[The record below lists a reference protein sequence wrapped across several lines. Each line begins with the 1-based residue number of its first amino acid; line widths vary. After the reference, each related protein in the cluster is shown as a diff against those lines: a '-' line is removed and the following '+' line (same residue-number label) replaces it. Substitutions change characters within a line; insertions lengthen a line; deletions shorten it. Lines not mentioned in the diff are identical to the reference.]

1 MSKAGTKKVQLTT
14 AEKWLRG
21 FLWFIAIES
30 LVFVGVYTAG
40 GLFDGEEFRFV
51 TNSAVKDLLFA
62 TIAAIAATD
71 VRRFGWLTWIVI
83 GGHLALIVVNGLLL
97 AFTDQPDV
105 RMLGAEIPATTL
117 MVAWMA
123 IDAVVA
129 AAGYL
134 FLRAA
139 QRARYGLNFLGPAE
153 FSTLRALAEVLIK
166 GDKEAVP
173 HEEIAQNVDR
183 YLTGL
188 DARGKSRIKLAYIGL
203 TLYPLRWGRLPFA
216 VMSAD
221 AREAF
226 IQKRFIKALSHERP
240 WILRIWPL
248 SKISE
253 SARNLVRAM
262 IRAAQQFTFLGY
274 YGDSRS
280 HPAVGYRPFTGRNRP
295 APPRPRKEVTTS
307 NPEHVR
313 NADVLV
319 IGSGAAGAI
328 VAHRLAEKGRDVVV
342 LERGPHIP
350 SRKIN
355 EDEVAMYLALYN
367 EGALQLAQNFR
378 FTVLQGM
385 CVGGS
390 TVINNAVCFRAPERV
405 QHEWNDRW
413 QAGLDLGK
421 LEDSYKR
428 VSKWIGVQEMDKSW
442 ATPGAEVF
450 LKGTQALGLE
460 DRTHP
465 VQVNIDD
472 CQHCGYCNIGCQFD
486 RKHST
491 LVSVLPDAQ
500 ELHLKNNGAKKY
512 GEVKIVSDCRV
523 DAIDTT
529 DGHARGVICDV
540 NGTTHRIKANTVVVS
555 AGALNSSVLLL
566 NSGIKRSLAGRRL
579 HFNIVTP
586 VTALAHTEHPI
597 NSYDGLQI
605 SHYYEP
611 AANNGA
617 RYMLETWFN
626 PPATHSLVMPGWF
639 GDHFENMKN
648 YNRMVAG
655 GVLVG
660 TTEGGTVKPNG
671 SEPNIDYEPGEKD
684 LEQLVEGMKELC
696 RIMLKGGAKPAM
708 PQTYELHEICDE
720 ADLEELDRYKTDD
733 DGLGINSAH
742 PQGGNPMSTD
752 WRTGVVDSDFR
763 VHGMDN
769 LYVCDASVFPSSVT
783 VNPQLTVMAL
793 ADYAAERIA

>member
-1 MSKAGTKKVQLTT
+1 VATATLTKPAELTRQ
-14 AEKWLRG
+14 EKWLRA

-30 LVFVGVYTAG
+30 LVFVGIYTAG

-62 TIAAIAATD
+62 TVAAIAATD

-83 GGHLALIVVNGLLL
+83 GGHVALIVVNGLLL
-97 AFTDQPDV
+97 IFTDQADV

-117 MVAWMA
+117 MVVWMA
-123 IDAVVA
+123 VDAVIV

-134 FLRAA
+134 LYRAA
-139 QRARYGLNFLGPAE
+139 QRARYELTYLGPAE

-173 HEEIAQNVDR
+173 HDEIAQNVDR

-188 DARGKSRIKLAYIGL
+188 DAKGKSRIKLAYIGL

-221 AREAF
+221 ARERF
-226 IQKRFIKALSHERP
+226 VKKRFIKALSRERP
-240 WILRIWPL
+240 WILRVWPL
-248 SKISE
+248 SKISQF
-253 SARNLVRAM
+253 ARDLVRAM

-274 YGDSRS
+274 YGDCRS
-280 HPAVGYRPFTGRNRP
+280 YDSVGYKPFSARGRP
-295 APPRPRKEVTTS
+295 AHPPARREVTTTD
-307 NPEHVR
+307 PAKVR
-313 NADVLV
+313 SADVVV

-328 VAHRLAEKGRDVVV
+328 VAQGLAKRGRDVLV

-350 SRKIN
+350 SRKIS

-390 TVINNAVCFRAPERV
+390 TVINNAVCFRAPDRV
-405 QHEWNDRW
+405 LHEWNDRW
-413 QAGLDLGK
+413 QADLDLGR
-421 LEDSYKR
+421 LEASYKS
-428 VSKWIGVQEMDKSW
+428 VSGRLGVQKMDEDW

-450 LKGTQALGLE
+450 LRGIDNLGLPGKT
-460 DRTHP
+460 DR
-465 VQVNIDD
+465 VDVNIAD
-472 CQHCGYCNIGCQFD
+472 CVHCGYCNIGCQFD
-486 RKHST
+486 FKHST

-500 ELHLKNNGAKKY
+500 ELKKKDPDA
-512 GEVKIVSDCRV
+512 GEVKVISDCRV
-523 DAIDTT
+523 DAIDTS
-529 DGHARGVICDV
+529 DGHARGVVCDV
-540 NGTTHRIKANTVVVS
+540 SGTRHRITAKTIVVS

-586 VTALAHTEHPI
+586 VTAEYPEEI

-611 AANNGA
+611 PATGGA

-639 GDHFENMKN
+639 EDHFKNMEN

-660 TTEGGTVKPNG
+660 TTEGGTVKANG
-671 SEPNIDYEPGEKD
+671 SEPKIDYEPGQKD
-684 LEQLVEGMKELC
+684 LNQLVDGAKQLC
-696 RIMLKGGAKPAM
+696 QIMIEGGAKPAM
-708 PQTYELHEICDE
+708 PQTYELHKICD
-720 ADLEELDRYKTDD
+720 AGDLAQLDKYKQDD

-742 PQGGNPMSTD
+742 PQGGNPMGRD
-752 WRTGVVDSDFR
+752 WRTSVVDPDFR

-769 LYVCDASVFPSSVT
+769 VYVCDASVFPTSVT

-793 ADYAAERIA
+793 ADYAAERIV